1 MADKKFNPFW
11 YDIFSRHKKESVHP
25 VYFLRKIRIFSSLTN
40 KELKKVF
47 FILHKRE
54 YSKGESLFKKGH
66 PGAAMYI
73 IMDGEVSIH
82 IESEKGQEIELA
94 SLHSGTFTGELAL
107 LDDSPRSASAT
118 AKEKTEA
125 YAFFR
130 SDLNRL
136 IDTEPEISS
145 KILKELSII
154 IGVRLKATN
163 EQLLKLQ
170 NKMEET
176 Q

>member
-1 MADKKFNPFW
+1 MAERKFNPFW
-11 YDIFSRHKKESVHP
+11 YDIFKRTRKEDSHP
-25 VYFLRKIRIFSSLTN
+25 IYFLKKIRLFSSLTN
-40 KELKKVF
+40 KEIKKVF
-47 FILHKRE
+47 LILHKRE
-54 YSKGESLFKKGH
+54 YGLGECLFEKEH

-73 IMDGEVSIH
+73 IAEGEVAIH
-82 IESEKGQEIELA
+82 IESDSGKKIELA
-94 SLHSGTFTGELAL
+94 VLHSGTFTGELAL

-118 AKEKTEA
+118 AKAQTKA

-136 IDTEPEISS
+136 IDAEPEIGS
-145 KILKELSII
+145 KILKELATI

-163 EQLLKLQ
+163 DQLLKAQ

-176 Q
+176 R